1 MAVAITPEIAKPEAR
16 GSMSHAKSAV
26 QTPLRIS
33 KPVLIAAIATALAFV
48 AFGAPRLLLGQA
60 AVPSPPQIVV
70 SANGEVR
77 LAPDRANIQL
87 GVETQAKTAS
97 VAAAEN
103 NRKQSAV
110 LASIKA
116 LGIPSS
122 AITTSNFS
130 VTPIQRWDDKD
141 KKTVIDGYQVTN
153 LVVVV
158 VSKLE
163 QSGSVI
169 DAALA
174 AGANRV
180 AGLTFELAD
189 PAKAREQA
197 ITNAVTQAKREA
209 SVAALAA
216 GGSIGNLLEITIN
229 SFDQPRPTQMFAMTK
244 MASDAVSTPVSEGTV
259 TVQVSVT
266 TRWLYGRN

>member
-1 MAVAITPEIAKPEAR
+1 
-16 GSMSHAKSAV
+16 MSDAKSAV
-26 QTPLRIS
+26 QTRSLVS
-33 KPVLIAAIATALAFV
+33 KAILTAAIATGAAFV
-48 AFGAPRLLLGQA
+48 AFGAPRSLFGQA
-60 AVPSPPQIVV
+60 AVPSLPQIVV

-97 VAAAEN
+97 GAAAEN
-103 NRKQSAV
+103 NRKQTAV
-110 LASIKA
+110 LAAIKA

-130 VTPIQRWDDKD
+130 VTPVQRWDDKD

-153 LVVVV
+153 LVVVI

-180 AGLTFELAD
+180 AGLNFELAD

-197 ITNAVTQAKREA
+197 ITNAVTEAKREA

-216 GGSIGNLLEITIN
+216 GGSIGPLLEITIN
-229 SFDQPRPTQMFAMTK
+229 SFEQPRPMPMFAMAK
-244 MASDAVSTPVSEGTV
+244 MASDSPSTPVSEGTV
-259 TVQVSVT
+259 TVQVSIT
-266 TRWLYGRN
+266 TRWLYVQN

>member
-1 MAVAITPEIAKPEAR
+1 
-16 GSMSHAKSAV
+16 MSHVKSIV
-26 QTPLRIS
+26 QTRPRIS
-33 KPVLIAAIATALAFV
+33 QPMLIAAIATGLAFI
-48 AFGAPRLLLGQA
+48 AFGAPRLLTGQA
-60 AVPSPPQIVV
+60 AVSSPPQIVV

-77 LAPDRANIQL
+77 LAPDRANVQL

-97 VAAAEN
+97 AAAAEN
-103 NRKQSAV
+103 NRKQTAV
-110 LASIKA
+110 LAAIKA

-130 VTPIQRWDDKD
+130 VMPVQRWDDKE

-153 LVVVV
+153 LVVVI

-163 QSGSVI
+163 LSGSVI
-169 DAALA
+169 DAALG

-180 AGLTFELAD
+180 AGLSFELAD
-189 PAKAREQA
+189 PTKARDQA

-216 GGSIGNLLEITIN
+216 GGSIGSLLEITIN
-229 SFDQPRPTQMFAMTK
+229 SFEQPRPTPMFAMAK
-244 MASDAVSTPVSEGTV
+244 MASDAVSTPVSEGTL
-259 TVQVSVT
+259 TVQVGVT
-266 TRWLYGRN
+266 TRWLYVRN